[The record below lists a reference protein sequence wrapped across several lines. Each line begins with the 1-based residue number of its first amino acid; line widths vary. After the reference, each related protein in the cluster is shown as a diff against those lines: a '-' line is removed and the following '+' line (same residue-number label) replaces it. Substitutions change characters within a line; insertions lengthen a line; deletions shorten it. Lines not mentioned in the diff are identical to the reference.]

1 MNKKITLRLDLTSKT
16 LIALLAAALWCNTL
30 KPFTISSEA
39 NAQSTEGPRVV
50 DPRRFAPPLW
60 NSLGRNQILCS
71 QELDNLVRNYNYTRD
86 QAYLHCILWEISA
99 LERRGA
105 GNGR

>member
-39 NAQSTEGPRVV
+39 NAQSVV
-50 DPRRFAPPLW
+50 APWRFAPPPW
-60 NSLGRNQILCS
+60 NTLGRNQMLCYE
-71 QELDNLVRNYNYTRD
+71 ELPKLMKDYDYTRD

-99 LERRGA
+99 IERRGI
-105 GNGR
+105 GDGR